1 MILTL
6 IGTACVSRQSAAA
19 EGRAVRD
26 GHGRLGEASLPTP
39 RAIRPKARWAFTLI
53 ELLVVIAIIA
63 ILAALLLPALANA
76 KERARRA
83 GCISN
88 IRQFLLATH
97 MYADDNEQRL
107 PSGASDS
114 TTPNG
119 VLDDS
124 VAVLSRAMRTQMIQY
139 AGAYQ
144 MLGCPSLGPPF
155 NTADGWYE
163 ESYGYV
169 LGYNYLGGHT
179 NTPWPLLP
187 GGEAWF
193 SPQKLTEATNAGP
206 TTPLITE
213 MNDWSPGF
221 GRSVAPHARGGS
233 VQSGGDF
240 SNEAA
245 GGRTSAELGAQ
256 GGHLGYMDGSVSWK
270 PIGQMKLRRGS
281 QRWGTDGCMA
291 VW

>member
-1 MILTL
+1 MSMRAGPTS
-6 IGTACVSRQSAAA
+6 TA
-19 EGRAVRD
+19 G
-26 GHGRLGEASLPTP
+26 
-39 RAIRPKARWAFTLI
+39 RPKARWAFTLI

-83 GCISN
+83 GCLSN

-97 MYADDNEQRL
+97 MYADDQDQWL
-107 PSGASDS
+107 PNGASDS

-124 VAVLSRAMRTQMIQY
+124 VPVLSRNIRTLMIQY

-144 MLGCPSLGPPF
+144 MLGCPSLGAPF

-163 ESYGYV
+163 QSYGYV

-179 NTPWPLLP
+179 NTPWSLLP

-193 SPQKLTEATNAGP
+193 SPQKLADGTNAGP
-206 TTPLITE
+206 TAPLITE
-213 MNDWSPGF
+213 MNDWSPGY
-221 GRSVAPHARGGS
+221 GRSVAPHARGGPARA
-233 VQSGGDF
+233 GGDY
-240 SNEAA
+240 SNQDAGGISSADLGAA
-245 GGRTSAELGAQ
+245 GGN
-256 GGHLGYMDGSVSWK
+256 LGYLDGSVSWK

-281 QRWGTDGCMA
+281 QRWGPDGCWA
-291 VW
+291 LW